1 MSDKGD
7 LSISSGK
14 KLYACG
20 NKRPGIVTTS
30 VPKCIR
36 KRPRSSTSS
45 TLHVSVGRSDATVLN
60 PSDRS
65 KVISVNRP
73 EANAEHPTAPTR
85 IRRIIDDS
93 LHLSAWR
100 EEDLLLSSGV
110 GKLARVKLSAS
121 PALEAKRLWA
131 VSRLCRNF
139 EKAVSIHLGSCWAN
153 TFEEFLLC
161 HDGVDDPII
170 PGDERIVS
178 FLHSRLH
185 AKKVSSLAVEKI
197 VGTLIPLVRRMR
209 EYINQSC
216 EQVQESDILPTKI
229 VVKKHGSRV
238 KLSLNDTTVEV
249 NAEHYEKLRHLFKL
263 QTSYVQSG
271 CHNDDDN
278 SFESAA
284 FALLCRYTAAQGG
297 TFNTVAGHH
306 AALHGAVFDVLRD
319 GMGVD
324 VECFA
329 SPLNCRWHRYCSPF
343 VDTDATFGSLGSFF
357 DFTPSEGSFECN
369 PPFDEEY
376 IFRTVKHITALI
388 KAAERASKALSF
400 VIITPHWP
408 GKTSWENMAGCPH
421 VTHVEIIPLR
431 EHGFLEGAQH
441 AKQTQYRIASCD
453 TSVVFLQSK
462 SGRKKYPI
470 TQMFL
475 SALRLAFR
483 PHQEL
488 NQF

>member
-209 EYINQSC
+209 ESVSYTHLT
-216 EQVQESDILPTKI
+216 LPTI
-229 VVKKHGSRV
+229 
-238 KLSLNDTTVEV
+238 
-249 NAEHYEKLRHLFKL
+249 Y
-263 QTSYVQSG
+263 
-271 CHNDDDN
+271 
-278 SFESAA
+278 
-284 FALLCRYTAAQGG
+284 
-297 TFNTVAGHH
+297 
-306 AALHGAVFDVLRD
+306 
-319 GMGVD
+319 
-324 VECFA
+324 
-329 SPLNCRWHRYCSPF
+329 
-343 VDTDATFGSLGSFF
+343 
-357 DFTPSEGSFECN
+357 
-369 PPFDEEY
+369 
-376 IFRTVKHITALI
+376 
-388 KAAERASKALSF
+388 
-400 VIITPHWP
+400 
-408 GKTSWENMAGCPH
+408 
-421 VTHVEIIPLR
+421 
-431 EHGFLEGAQH
+431 
-441 AKQTQYRIASCD
+441 
-453 TSVVFLQSK
+453 SV
-462 SGRKKYPI
+462 
-470 TQMFL
+470 
-475 SALRLAFR
+475 
-483 PHQEL
+483 
-488 NQF
+488 